1 MHALSAVSVVN
12 DQQPRHAEEGMSI
25 KGDEK
30 KERKE
35 DERDA
40 EQIEKAIQAQAN
52 GSRADG
58 RC

>member
-1 MHALSAVSVVN
+1 MSVVN